1 MNKINCPRYFAFY
14 SPKMF
19 VMNNVFYSIFCV
31 VVGKNEI
38 KMPIVWAESNAC
50 FIFTFLKHLQIYKAA
65 ARDSIRGGT
74 L

>member
-1 MNKINCPRYFAFY
+1 MYFILF
-14 SPKMF
+14 
-19 VMNNVFYSIFCV
+19 FCV

>member
-1 MNKINCPRYFAFY
+1 MYFILF
-14 SPKMF
+14 
-19 VMNNVFYSIFCV
+19 FCV

-38 KMPIVWAESNAC
+38 KMPIVWAESNTC

-65 ARDSIRGGT
+65 AAAKESIRGGT